1 MRRINVRIPVF
12 LPEWL
17 YHTLR
22 PVKRKFFTAL
32 TPFAR
37 WLSELVSPGAR
48 DARIERVY
56 DDYTVQI
63 MSRVLKKNSNCLD
76 VGCNWG
82 YFLEYMLRLAP
93 SGNHYAFEPLPDL
106 AARLRD
112 RFPYV
117 NIMQMALS
125 DSAGQEAFYHVLDNH
140 GYSGLKITGL
150 SKNLRTEKL
159 GIETRRL
166 DDILPRDY
174 KVDFIKVDVEGA
186 ELQVFRGAIQTI
198 RECKPFILFEHG
210 MGAADWYGTSPD
222 QIYEFLVKRC
232 ELSISQLGDWLAGKS
247 PLTRDA
253 FISLF
258 ETHTAWY
265 FLAHPQE

>member
-1 MRRINVRIPVF
+1 MRRINVSIPVL

-17 YHTLR
+17 YHTLWR
-22 PVKRKFFTAL
+22 LKRKISAAP

-37 WLSELVSPGAR
+37 WLLELVNPAAR
-48 DARIERVY
+48 EARIEREY

-63 MSRVLKKNSNCLD
+63 MSRILKRTSNCLD

-82 YFLEYMLRLAP
+82 YFLEYILRHAP

-106 AARLRD
+106 AARLKQ

-125 DSAGQEAFYHVLDNH
+125 DSTGQAAFYHVLDNH

-166 DDILPRDY
+166 DDILPYDY

-198 RECKPFILFEHG
+198 RKCKPFIVFEHG
-210 MGAADWYGTSPD
+210 TGAADYYGTSPD
-222 QIYEFLVKRC
+222 QVYEFLVNTC
-232 ELSISQLGDWLAGKS
+232 ELSISQLGDWLFGKS

-265 FLAHPQE
+265 FLAHPRK